1 MTKNQENESLED
13 KESDSRFFGMIND
26 LREKNSSRYE
36 IETQQLLH
44 NRTIDVPHNGS
55 VLRYQLDRVGCTCSI
70 VMADNSEEKLSWT
83 RLGWKKSQRESGLP
97 EFFAANEARL
107 ILQER
112 D

>member
-26 LREKNSSRYE
+26 LCEKNSSRYE

-70 VMADNSEEKLSWT
+70 LMTDNSEEKLSWT
-83 RLGWKKSQRESGLP
+83 RLGWKKSQRQSGLP

>member
-44 NRTIDVPHNGS
+44 NRTIDVPHNGR
-55 VLRYQLDRVGCTCSI
+55 VLRYQLDRVVCTCSI